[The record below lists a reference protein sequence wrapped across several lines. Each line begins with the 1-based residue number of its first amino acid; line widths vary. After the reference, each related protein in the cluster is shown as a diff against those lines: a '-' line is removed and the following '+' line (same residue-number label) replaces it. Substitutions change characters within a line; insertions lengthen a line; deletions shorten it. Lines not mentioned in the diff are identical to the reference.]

1 MCVISTSVLEI
12 LVTIPYAKIN
22 EIMPQSQ
29 YNDAEKGGFFV
40 GFVREVPP
48 YNSKHC
54 KSIKGIFAFLTC
66 RAKTTFFYIAK
77 QKISSDPNTIKVF
90 VVRVYFDLGEKSRHH
105 A

>member
-1 MCVISTSVLEI
+1 MPES
-12 LVTIPYAKIN
+12 N

-40 GFVREVPP
+40 CFVREVPP

-54 KSIKGIFAFLTC
+54 KNIKGIFAFLTC
-66 RAKTTFFYIAK
+66 RAKTTFFNTAK

>member
-1 MCVISTSVLEI
+1 MFFFVGVGFLHLFWKSLLPSLMPES
-12 LVTIPYAKIN
+12 N

-66 RAKTTFFYIAK
+66 RAKTTFFNTAK
-77 QKISSDPNTIKVF
+77 QKISSDPNTIKVS
-90 VVRVYFDLGEKSRHH
+90 VVRYALIWGE
-105 A
+105 